1 MNLKTRTI
9 LNHNIIHLLKKKK
22 YLRKEMNILRFVF
35 RMSDHKRP

>member
-22 YLRKEMNILRFVF
+22 ISTQRNEYSSIRISNVR
-35 RMSDHKRP
+35 S